1 MIDKLINQIIQNPL
15 FLKLKNVVEV
25 NPYHNHE
32 DAYSH
37 SIKVK
42 DAALEEIKA
51 DFITNPE
58 AKNKF
63 IQFIN
68 ETIEGFSK
76 KDLIVLVALLHD
88 IGKPLSFQT
97 NPDKTTSCPQHE
109 YLGSTI
115 VGQVVKDLSL
125 PQSVV
130 QYMSNII
137 KFHGTFGG
145 DYFSQKNNLNWDL
158 LINDIKS
165 QAHGLYKETLFN
177 VYCDCFNAQPFQE
190 DKEKI
195 VKIFNDPNL
204 YD

>member
-1 MIDKLINQIIQNPL
+1 MINALILKLIQNPY
-15 FLKLKNVVEV
+15 FLKLKNVVEN

-42 DAALEEIKA
+42 DVALKEIKA
-51 DFITNPE
+51 DFIINST
-58 AKNKF
+58 AKKKF
-63 IQFIN
+63 IQFTFQ
-68 ETIEGFSK
+68 TIEGFK
-76 KDLIVLVALLHD
+76 KADLMILVALIHD
-88 IGKPLSFQT
+88 IGKPLSFKINNDCST
-97 NPDKTTSCPQHE
+97 DCLQHE

-130 QYMSNII
+130 KYMSNII
-137 KFHGTFGG
+137 KFHCTFGG
-145 DYFSQKNNLNWDL
+145 DYFSQKNNLNWNL
-158 LINDIKS
+158 LINDIKTQS
-165 QAHGLYKETLFN
+165 NGLYKETLFN

-190 DKEKI
+190 DKEII
-195 VKIFNDPNL
+195 VKIFNEPKL